1 MSTPHKKPRLNR
13 LVELFEQDRPAV
25 GIFAFTIDTRAACY
39 VASSGLDFVV
49 VDLEHTPYDTKS
61 LETYL
66 LGMIDKRR
74 IIEKGNLQPD
84 VVPLVRLPANGRE
97 RVQYMAKQV
106 LDLGVFGIVLPHVDN
121 AEDALAAVKAIR
133 FAHAANDPNPE
144 LQGQRGVGFPWA
156 ARYWGIEEPEYG
168 QRADLWPLDP
178 SGELVLFCMIET
190 LEGVKNCEAIA
201 KTPGVSGILIGASDL
216 SFCLEGFKHGPKVQE
231 VIRGVLAIC
240 QAANMPCGIVSPEE
254 LIVERLEQGFKILV
268 VGTDACLPATVTR
281 CVQLFKE
288 FKKE

>member
-1 MSTPHKKPRLNR
+1 LIE
-13 LVELFEQDRPAV
+13 LVEQDRPAI
-25 GIFAFTIDTRAACY
+25 GIFAFTVDTRAACY

-66 LGMIDKRR
+66 LAMIDKRR
-74 IIEKGNLQPD
+74 IVEKGNLQPD

-106 LDLGVFGIVLPHVDN
+106 LDLGVFGIVVPHVDCP
-121 AEDALAAVKAIR
+121 EDALAAVKAIR
-133 FAHAANDPNPE
+133 FAHAATDANPE

-156 ARYWGIEEPEYG
+156 ARYWGIGEAEYG

-190 LEGVKNCEAIA
+190 LEGVRNCEAIA
-201 KTPGVSGILIGASDL
+201 RTPGVSGILIGASDL

-231 VIRGVLAIC
+231 VIQEVLSIC
-240 QAANMPCGIVSPEE
+240 QRVDMPCGIVSPEE
-254 LIVERLEQGFKILV
+254 LIVDRLEQGFKILV
-268 VGTDACLPATVTR
+268 VGTDAGLPATVTR
-281 CVQLFKE
+281 GIKLVKD
-288 FKKE
+288 FKKC

>member
-268 VGTDACLPATVTR
+268 VGTDAGLPATVTR
-281 CVQLFKE
+281 GVQLVKE